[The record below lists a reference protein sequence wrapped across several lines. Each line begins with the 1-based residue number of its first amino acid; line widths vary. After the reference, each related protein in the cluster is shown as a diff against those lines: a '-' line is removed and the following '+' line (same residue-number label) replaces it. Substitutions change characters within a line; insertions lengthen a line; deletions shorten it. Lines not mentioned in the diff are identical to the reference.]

1 MAETV
6 RIMCPNLRCRAVLAV
21 PEAARGRMVR
31 CKQCGTSI
39 RIPDKKAPAPNAQ
52 AQNADGA
59 GKEKKAA

>member
-39 RIPDKKAPAPNAQ
+39 KIPDKKSQPAGAPAPTGDAK
-52 AQNADGA
+52 D
-59 GKEKKAA
+59 KKAA